1 MIIKDFVCWHF
12 YLRTGWWLDYAGECS
27 SMHCCP
33 SLVLPGNLLPATF
46 RRSRRWRW
54 SRFGWIL
61 QNSTSTS
68 ILQNST
74 SSPASQALKRWGVIW
89 YCPIFLFLVA
99 LLIMSAG
106 LIFLKMLLNRTHK
119 GCRCTGCPAMHIGP
133 SNDILPDSNFG
144 NNNTRVYFHPFAC
157 HFALVWV
164 RPSDILTAGSNF
176 CWPSLKNGY
185 IT

>member
-1 MIIKDFVCWHF
+1 MQESVQACTAARRSS
-12 YLRTGWWLDYAGECS
+12 YLVISC
-27 SMHCCP
+27 
-33 SLVLPGNLLPATF
+33 

-61 QNSTSTS
+61 QNSTSA
-68 ILQNST
+68 ST
-74 SSPASQALKRWGVIW
+74 QASQALKRWGVIW
-89 YCPIFLFLVA
+89 YCPGCAVNNVSWPTKI
-99 LLIMSAG
+99 
-106 LIFLKMLLNRTHK
+106 LKKMILYRTHK

-164 RPSDILTAGSNF
+164 RPSDHWYFDSSIKLLLALIEK
-176 CWPSLKNGY
+176 WIHY
-185 IT
+185 IGAWQH